1 MNKNVLLGG
10 LAASHL
16 AVFGVGWA
24 LAPDQAV
31 DEEVQQSGFVKVQT
45 AKVLEATIESLRT
58 ENKLLFFSYKGSAK
72 VVASRTYYKFF
83 SGRQELQIPAVVNY
97 YLDLSELTLANV
109 TFEEKAKIVRVR
121 LPKLKLGDIAFQPEN
136 AMSVS
141 GGVLS
146 WNDYQVEALR
156 KLNYQTARKAM
167 VRQSQQKGL
176 VDAAKKQAVE
186 NITNYFEIP
195 LRVAGLPDVK
205 VVATFD

>member
-1 MNKNVLLGG
+1 MNKNVVLGG

-16 AVFGVGWA
+16 ALFSLGWA
-24 LAPDQAV
+24 LAPDDPL
-31 DEEVQQSGFVKVQT
+31 DEEVQQVGFMKVQT
-45 AKVLEATIESLRT
+45 TKVLEATVQSLRA
-58 ENKLLFFSYKGSAK
+58 ENKLLVYSYKGSTK
-72 VVASRTYYKFF
+72 VIASRTYYKIF

-97 YLDLSELTLANV
+97 YLDLSDLTLANV

-141 GGVLS
+141 GGILS
-146 WNDYQVEALR
+146 WNDDQVEALR

-167 VRQSQQKGL
+167 VRQAQQKGL
-176 VDAAKKQAVE
+176 VDAAKKQAID

-205 VVATFD
+205 VVAAFD